1 MEVIKDIDVESETR
15 LIYLP
20 HPVLCTVRE
29 LKQRVLQSKGLTK
42 HTSPQTPREPKTERQ
57 KEREL
62 QRTRETITERQK
74 EQGLQRTRDNR
85 KAESD
90 RERPRRTAF
99 PGRERWQNHSTFRT
113 MQTATE
119 LMFIFFS
126 TKTRALFTKSAK
138 ENCALFKQMSFVK

>member
-1 MEVIKDIDVESETR
+1 MFREEDHRDRIVRFVRFLTR
-15 LIYLP
+15 GADCRRLLRGEDFFI
-20 HPVLCTVRE
+20 
-29 LKQRVLQSKGLTK
+29 GG
-42 HTSPQTPREPKTERQ
+42 EPKTERQ